1 MNLADRLATLNAPK
15 PRMRLAL
22 LSPVASGELDRHSA
36 EMVSRAAAFL
46 ILSAQLALQT
56 PNLKNEFFTSGK
68 MVSAS
73 MTVTF
78 ADLTIPQTKPTSP

>member
-1 MNLADRLATLNAPK
+1 
-15 PRMRLAL
+15 
-22 LSPVASGELDRHSA
+22 
-36 EMVSRAAAFL
+36 MVSRAAAFL

-78 ADLTIPQTKPTSP
+78 ADLTIPQTKPTSH